1 MIKITLPKDLTLT
14 SSPFFE
20 QILQASTRGDLL
32 QWNGDYS
39 KATLELST
47 GAFFTDTDAKAIIE
61 QGGEVEGYAYWTLIK
76 KSDFE
81 TKKISKDLQ
90 NYLNSSFIID
100 PVTLS
105 EDELSLA
112 AENKSPAIA
121 DIEPPTL
128 KETFPFTR
136 SVKDNPE
143 YIEFLNS
150 ANSELL
156 PMSKSLS
163 L

>member
-1 MIKITLPKDLTLT
+1 MIKITLPKELTLPT
-14 SSPFFE
+14 SLFFN
-20 QILQASTRGDLL
+20 QILQASTRGDML

-47 GAFFTDTDAKAIIE
+47 DAFFTDADAKSIVE
-61 QGGEVEGYAYWTLIK
+61 QGGEVEGYSYWTRIK

-81 TKKISKDLQ
+81 TKTISKELQ

-100 PVTLS
+100 PATMP
-105 EDELSLA
+105 EDVATQAMET
-112 AENKSPAIA
+112 ESPAVAEI
-121 DIEPPTL
+121 DPPTF
-128 KETFPFTR
+128 KETFEFVRPVDGE
-136 SVKDNPE
+136 SE

-156 PMSKSLS
+156 PMSKAITL
-163 L
+163 